1 MNLLRSA
8 VLLCLLAA
16 APVLAE
22 EPTAAERAA
31 ADALVAEAAKAI
43 ERGEIEGGLRQY
55 GEAVRMVRNGDAAHR
70 LGHLYEGQTA
80 VPGHAAEA
88 LKWFQYAAELRH
100 PDAMHHV
107 GRHYLDGTG
116 GLPRDFSKGYSLMQ
130 AASDGDYW
138 PATEVIVELRRAKE
152 AAEKCL
158 VQALSDAGMDRSAF
172 GGVRYFRVTGG
183 EGADISGDTFALGR
197 YGARARLTVD
207 GFAPSSSDNG
217 IPGIALGAY
226 SSRPASADAE
236 RFAAQLRRQCGAE

>member
-8 VLLCLLAA
+8 VVLCLFTA
-16 APVLAE
+16 APLLAQT
-22 EPTAAERAA
+22 PTAADIAA
-31 ADALVAEAAKAI
+31 ADAKVAEAARAI
-43 ERGEIEGGLRQY
+43 ERGEVEAGLRQY
-55 GEAVRMVRNGDAAHR
+55 GEAVRMVRSGDAAHR

-80 VPGHAAEA
+80 VPGNAAEA

-116 GLPRDFSKGYSLMQ
+116 GLARNFNEGYSLMQ
-130 AASDGDYW
+130 AASEGGYR
-138 PATEVIVELRRAKE
+138 PATEVIVEMDRAKN
-152 AAEKCL
+152 AAENCL
-158 VQALSDAGMDRSAF
+158 VQALSDAGMERSAF
-172 GGVRYFRVTGG
+172 GGVRYYRVT
-183 EGADISGDTFALGR
+183 EGAGANISGDTFALGR

-226 SSRPASADAE
+226 SSRPPSP
-236 RFAAQLRRQCGAE
+236 AAQRLAAELRRQCDAE